1 MTDPSPPLD
10 RWSRDEALREAARI
24 ARRLPFEDYDRDVRP
39 RLRRLTP
46 AQRVLVRDTLRG
58 WAHPEGVDLPV

>member
-1 MTDPSPPLD
+1 MDASPPLD
-10 RWSRDEALREAARI
+10 RWSREEALREAIRI

-46 AQRVLVRDTLRG
+46 AQQVLVRDTLRR
-58 WAHPEGVDLPV
+58 WARSEGADLLA